1 MKVMRRMKMIKTALA
16 LAAVLAMAGTGWAKP
31 GNGNG
36 GGGPGVNGDLNGNT
50 VTVVITV
57 PTQTQAGLCPTTPVV
72 PPVGTTVDTDYNLK
86 AYIFQPSGRMFG
98 IALGTNTFNC
108 DTLADQQ
115 VTVVLQVFPGLTLKP
130 GPATLLYQAIETT
143 LTTTTTATGTTSTTT
158 NEVIYEFG
166 SRVDLH

>member
-1 MKVMRRMKMIKTALA
+1 MRKIKIALVLVA
-16 LAAVLAMAGTGWAKP
+16 TLAMAGTGWAKP
-31 GNGNG
+31 GN

-50 VTVVITV
+50 VTVVVTV
-57 PTQTQAGLCPTTPVV
+57 PTNTEVGVCDSTP
-72 PPVGTTVDTDYNLK
+72 PPLGTTKAYTLK

-98 IALGTNTFNC
+98 IALGTNTFTC
-108 DTLADQQ
+108 DILADQQ

>member
-1 MKVMRRMKMIKTALA
+1 MIAMRKIKTAVA

-36 GGGPGVNGDLNGNT
+36 NGGANGGLSGDT

-57 PTQTQAGLCPTTPVV
+57 PTKTEGLCETPTI
-72 PPVGTTVDTDYNLK
+72 PPVGTTITTTHTLK

-98 IALGTNTFNC
+98 IALGTGTFTC
-108 DTLADQQ
+108 DLLADQQ
-115 VTVVLQVFPGLTLKP
+115 VTVTLQIFPGLTLKS
-130 GPATLLYQAIETT
+130 GPATLLYQAIEA
-143 LTTTTTATGTTSTTT
+143 TTTTTATTSTTT
-158 NEVIYEFG
+158 NEVIFEFG

>member
-16 LAAVLAMAGTGWAKP
+16 LAVVLAMAGTGWAKP
-31 GNGNG
+31 GF
-36 GGGPGVNGDLNGNT
+36 GGPGVNGDLNGNT

-57 PTQTQAGLCPTTPVV
+57 PTNTEVGLCDTTVL
-72 PPVGTTVDTDYNLK
+72 PVGTTKAYSIK

-98 IALGTNTFNC
+98 IALGTNTFTC

-115 VTVVLQVFPGLTLKP
+115 VTVALQVFPGLTLKP

-143 LTTTTTATGTTSTTT
+143 TTTTTTT

>member
-16 LAAVLAMAGTGWAKP
+16 LAVVLAMAGTGWAKP
-31 GNGNG
+31 GF
-36 GGGPGVNGDLNGNT
+36 GGPGVNGDLNGNT

-57 PTQTQAGLCPTTPVV
+57 PTKTEVGLCDSTP
-72 PPVGTTVDTDYNLK
+72 PPLGTTKAYTLK

-98 IALGTNTFNC
+98 IALGTNTFTC

-115 VTVVLQVFPGLTLKP
+115 VTVALQVFPGLTLKP

-143 LTTTTTATGTTSTTT
+143 TTTTTTT

>member
-1 MKVMRRMKMIKTALA
+1 MKVLRRMKMIKTALA
-16 LAAVLAMAGTGWAKP
+16 LAVVLAMAGTGWAKP
-31 GNGNG
+31 GF
-36 GGGPGVNGDLNGNT
+36 GGPGVNGDLNGNT

-57 PTQTQAGLCPTTPVV
+57 PTNTEVGLCDSTP
-72 PPVGTTVDTDYNLK
+72 PPLGTTKAYTLK

-98 IALGTNTFNC
+98 IALGTNTFTC

-115 VTVVLQVFPGLTLKP
+115 VTVALQVFPGLTLKP

-143 LTTTTTATGTTSTTT
+143 TTTTTTT

>member
-36 GGGPGVNGDLNGNT
+36 GGPGVNGDLNGST

-57 PTQTQAGLCPTTPVV
+57 PTKTQAGVCETPTI
-72 PPVGTTVDTDYNLK
+72 PPIGTTITTIHTLK

-98 IALGTNTFNC
+98 IALGTEPFTC
-108 DTLADQQ
+108 DLLADQQ
-115 VTVVLQVFPGLTLKP
+115 VTVTLQIFPGLTLKP

-143 LTTTTTATGTTSTTT
+143 TTTTATTSTTT